1 MKTAKKLRDI
11 DYSTAPLESFTL
23 AELTDALGVQ
33 ESAELLQTSARAIYT
48 IRNTNVLS
56 AARVMTLIEAVKEK
70 ETACR
75 YKLVIMKKMHDARQ
89 AARAE
94 KTAKAN

>member
-1 MKTAKKLRDI
+1 MKAAKKLRDI
-11 DYSTAPLESFTL
+11 DYQTVALEDLTI
-23 AELTDALGVQ
+23 AELTDALGVT
-33 ESAELLQTSARAIYT
+33 ESAELLNTSARAIYT

-56 AARVMTLIEAVKEK
+56 AARVMTLIEAVRSK

-75 YKLVIMKKMHDARQ
+75 YKLGIMKKMHDARQ

-94 KTAKAN
+94 KQPA